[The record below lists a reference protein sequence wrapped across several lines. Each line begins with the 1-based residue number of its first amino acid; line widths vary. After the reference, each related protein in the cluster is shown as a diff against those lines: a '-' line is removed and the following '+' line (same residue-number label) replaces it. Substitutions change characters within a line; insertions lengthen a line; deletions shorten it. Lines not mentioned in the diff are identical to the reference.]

1 MIKTLKINN
10 WKDVKPFAYYLTP
23 LNNSITKMRTTL
35 LKMDELGHLRR
46 KYIIENNTEL
56 QDEVKDMVHK
66 DLIVQWLV
74 GDELKQDQFKF
85 FYDTVK
91 IVYES
96 ALRDKLLS
104 QDANVLE
111 NVIPKLIAYRAIMVI
126 REIQL
131 TKAKE
136 QKKAKEKAEREGH
149 IISSVV
155 TEEVKDPAHM
165 TEEEII
171 QGQLDGDG
179 NTNLSEAQLAQKKEE
194 EERKK
199 YGRFWIWE
207 SYFSEKNMQKWL
219 DTAEALKHIN
229 DHVLQDIE
237 DSILLEGFKGM
248 K

>member
-1 MIKTLKINN
+1 
-10 WKDVKPFAYYLTP
+10 
-23 LNNSITKMRTTL
+23 
-35 LKMDELGHLRR
+35 MDELGHLRR

-56 QDEVKDMVHK
+56 QNEVKDMVHK

-136 QKKAKEKAEREGH
+136 QKKAKEKAEREGV

-155 TEEVKDPAHM
+155 TEEIKDPAHM

-179 NTNLSEAQLAQKKEE
+179 NTNLSEAQ
-194 EERKK
+194 
-199 YGRFWIWE
+199 
-207 SYFSEKNMQKWL
+207 
-219 DTAEALKHIN
+219 
-229 DHVLQDIE
+229 
-237 DSILLEGFKGM
+237 
-248 K
+248 

>member
-1 MIKTLKINN
+1 
-10 WKDVKPFAYYLTP
+10 
-23 LNNSITKMRTTL
+23 
-35 LKMDELGHLRR
+35 MDELGHLRR

-56 QDEVKDMVHK
+56 LNEVKDMVHK

-96 ALRDKLLS
+96 ALRDKLLA

-136 QKKAKEKAEREGH
+136 QKKAKEKAEREGL

-179 NTNLSEAQLAQKKEE
+179 NTNLSEAQ
-194 EERKK
+194 
-199 YGRFWIWE
+199 
-207 SYFSEKNMQKWL
+207 
-219 DTAEALKHIN
+219 
-229 DHVLQDIE
+229 
-237 DSILLEGFKGM
+237 
-248 K
+248 